1 MHTKQYK
8 EGALTYSIRR
18 MSKEEYDKEFPDS
31 EEEQEMPTTGV
42 GDPEEDEDQDSEE
55 STADQLADAFRRVTN
70 NQVRTDIRDVSRLHV
85 SERKANAPAFAPT
98 PEATGKTNETSEQ
111 LAAVMQKLRS

>member
-31 EEEQEMPTTGV
+31 
-42 GDPEEDEDQDSEE
+42 DEDQKMP
-55 STADQLADAFRRVTN
+55 STDVGEDPGENETASQLADAFRRVAN
-70 NQVRTDIRDVSRLHV
+70 GKSAVRTVQV
-85 SERKANAPAFAPT
+85 TERKVNAPAPAPERT
-98 PEATGKTNETSEQ
+98 PNETSDA
-111 LAAVMQKLRS
+111 LAKVIQRLRDSA